1 LPITLYEISNIIVT
15 KNFFCGKIKGY
26 ERTDK
31 MRALIFSDSHGS
43 IKSMTD
49 IIDREK
55 NIDLIIHA
63 GDVCA
68 DVEALKELYPDKKIE
83 FVRGN
88 NDYMELSVPT
98 ERLFTFGGKKVFLT
112 HGHKYGVKVNP
123 YKVYAAARE
132 ALADICIFGH
142 THSRYL
148 ECVDGIWLF
157 NSGSSRSS
165 CGLLD
170 VSNGEIKLLFLY

>member
-1 LPITLYEISNIIVT
+1 
-15 KNFFCGKIKGY
+15 
-26 ERTDK
+26 

-43 IKSMTD
+43 VASMTQ

-55 NIDLIIHA
+55 DIDLIIHA
-63 GDVCA
+63 GDICA
-68 DVEALKELYPDKKIE
+68 DVETLKELYPDKKIE

-88 NDYMELSVPT
+88 NDYTEISVPT
-98 ERLFTFGGKKVFLT
+98 ERLFTFGGKKIFLT

-123 YKVYAAARE
+123 YKVFAAARE
-132 ALADICIFGH
+132 LEADICIFGH

-148 ECVDGIWLF
+148 ECVDSIHIF
-157 NSGSSRSS
+157 NPGASRSS

-170 VSNGEIKLLFLY
+170 VSNGEIKLLFFY

>member
-1 LPITLYEISNIIVT
+1 
-15 KNFFCGKIKGY
+15 
-26 ERTDK
+26 

-49 IIDREK
+49 IIDREE

-63 GDVCA
+63 GDVNEDCYT
-68 DVEALKELYPDKKIE
+68 LRKLYPEMRIE

-88 NDYMELSVPT
+88 NDFLDKEVPT
-98 ERLFTFGGKKVFLT
+98 DRLFTFGGKKIFLT

-123 YKVYAAARE
+123 YKVWLKAKE
-132 ALADICIFGH
+132 NGADICIFGH
-142 THSRYL
+142 THSRFS
-148 ECVDGIWLF
+148 EDVDGLRLF
-157 NSGSSRSS
+157 NPGSSRSS

-170 VSNGEIKLLFLY
+170 LSNGEINLLFLY

>member
-1 LPITLYEISNIIVT
+1 
-15 KNFFCGKIKGY
+15 
-26 ERTDK
+26 

-43 IKSMTD
+43 VKSMAD
-49 IIDREK
+49 IIDREE

-63 GDVCA
+63 GDIND
-68 DVEALKELYPDKKIE
+68 DVLALKQLYPDRKIE

-88 NDYMELSVPT
+88 NDYLLKDIPT
-98 ERLFTFGGKKVFLT
+98 DRIFDFAGKRIFLT
-112 HGHKYGVKVNP
+112 HGHKYGVKINP
-123 YKVYAAARE
+123 YKVFAAARE
-132 ALADICIFGH
+132 QGADICIFGH

-148 ECVDGIWLF
+148 ECVDGIYLF
-157 NSGSSRSS
+157 NPGSSRSS